1 MKDFCKL
8 QINYMM
14 KLIEKVACNSISRSG
29 VPIYIPKPNVSMSQ
43 KELLLIEI
51 FLVKSQWYMVFNK
64 RVQ

>member
-43 KELLLIEI
+43 CLK
-51 FLVKSQWYMVFNK
+51 KNSY
-64 RVQ
+64 